1 MSVEVQM
8 EWEGM
13 DQMAS
18 KLQRLEGSLKSQ
30 VQQSLEDLAS
40 SIETTAKQLA
50 PTKTGYLRSTIS
62 TQTSD
67 WTVKVCATAPYAA
80 FLEFGTRRIRAFR
93 FLSRALEEHIPKL
106 GKMLDD
112 AVDVAVAEASRT

>member
-1 MSVEVQM
+1 VRV
-8 EWEGM
+8 EWEGI

-18 KLQRLEGSLKSQ
+18 KLQHLDASLKSQ
-30 VQQSLEDLAS
+30 VQQSLEELAS
-40 SIETTAKQLA
+40 SIENTAKQLT
-50 PTKTGYLRSTIS
+50 PTKTGYLRSTIC
-62 TQTSD
+62 TQAND
-67 WTVKVCATAPYAA
+67 WTVKVCAAAPYAA

-93 FLSRALEEHIPKL
+93 FLSRAFEEHLPQF

>member
-1 MSVEVQM
+1 VSVEVQM

-18 KLQRLEGSLKSQ
+18 KLQHLDASLKSQ
-30 VQQSLEDLAS
+30 VQQSLEDLAF
-40 SIETTAKQLA
+40 SIENTAKQLA

-62 TQTSD
+62 TQTGD
-67 WTVKVCATAPYAA
+67 WAVKVCAAVPYAA

-93 FLSRALEEHIPKL
+93 FLSRALEEHLPQFE
-106 GKMLDD
+106 KMLDD
-112 AVDVAVAEASRT
+112 AVDAAVAEASRT